1 MYENRYRSNDPP
13 KMNRKCAENESK
25 GFVKKTL
32 WNQKSTFYVLFRKSW
47 ISKGYR
53 TCWFRQV
60 WSNSYS
66 ITRFYKIKLYK
77 NNETEIGK
85 KNIKLRTSLD
95 WEVQKKNKAMIYI
108 SFKCLLTKK
117 WPEHIQSHL
126 LWYYWML
133 SRHITFYFWRVI
145 LKYST
150 FLIFLIRDNYQHW
163 E

>member
-13 KMNRKCAENESK
+13 KMNRKYAENESK

-95 WEVQKKNKAMIYI
+95 WEVQKKIKQC
-108 SFKCLLTKK
+108 F
-117 WPEHIQSHL
+117 
-126 LWYYWML
+126 
-133 SRHITFYFWRVI
+133 
-145 LKYST
+145 T
-150 FLIFLIRDNYQHW
+150 FLLNVYLQKNDLNTFKVIFYDIIGCYRGI
-163 E
+163 